1 MDLRATVDLLKRI
14 NLICPVQS
22 HLQKYFCFCLT
33 QITSISPAIPSHRG
47 AFRDRHGRR
56 ARDAVD
62 AAAFCARRD
71 RRAGRKVRE
80 RLQSAVTRDVAAARE
95 GGWSFWLDAGVKV
108 AEACRPDR
116 AQRCLIR

>member
-62 AAAFCARRD
+62 AAALRACVI
-71 RRAGRKVRE
+71 AGRVLWACE
-80 RLQSAVTRDVAAARE
+80 RSNGALTRDVAADGE
-95 GGWSFWLDAGVKV
+95 VVWS
-108 AEACRPDR
+108 
-116 AQRCLIR
+116 